1 MKRNGLKQTLGLGT
15 IKNVK
20 DLRDKVNRAKQK
32 PSELVNLLCKDFNVR
47 QNDQD
52 RWLTFDDI
60 NNEETF
66 EGQDV
71 YDTYRNRTGLTYQ
84 AQLI

>member
-32 PSELVNLLCKDFNVR
+32 PSEYVKILMLDKM
-47 QNDQD
+47 
-52 RWLTFDDI
+52 TKI
-60 NNEETF
+60 
-66 EGQDV
+66 G
-71 YDTYRNRTGLTYQ
+71 G
-84 AQLI
+84 